1 MSGTAGGMMAQTIA
15 ATDAGQQRA
24 NQLAGQQQAEWPAA
38 WRGWLL
44 VALLALASIVSQ
56 FDRTVIN
63 LMVEPIK
70 AEFGL
75 NDTAFGALQ
84 SVAFGIFYVLA
95 CIPLGRMA
103 DNHSRKHLIAIC
115 LFFWSLFA
123 CASGL
128 ARSYAML
135 FLTRIGV
142 AVGEASLTPA
152 GLSMLADHFPPE
164 KLGRPVS
171 GFLMSA
177 PMGQGLAFIGGGGL
191 LTMLA
196 GSSLINGGMLN
207 GFAPWQAA
215 FLIVGAPGLLL
226 VPLFLL
232 CREPAR
238 RSAAPQQ
245 GEAPAVAE
253 PALPARDVA
262 ALVGE
267 RWRAL
272 VPMFVGFAMVLLVA
286 YSVTIW
292 APALFQRSYGW
303 NPAQIGLGFGLALI
317 IAGTAG
323 VYVAGLL
330 SDMLAARGH
339 RDAPLKVAAGGF
351 AIGGLCGTLAPLMPS
366 GELALALLAA
376 TLFFCNMP
384 FPCAATS
391 LQLIVPNRARA
402 QVSAIYVTFTTLV
415 GLSVGPTVIGLMTDY
430 VFRDPADIRY
440 SMAVVI
446 GIAAPVMVVMMLL
459 AMPAYRRFRGE

>member
-1 MSGTAGGMMAQTIA
+1 MASMTGEMATPTRAETI
-15 ATDAGQQRA
+15 DA
-24 NQLAGQQQAEWPAA
+24 WPAP

-44 VALLALASIVSQ
+44 VGLLALASIVSQ

-103 DNHSRKHLIAIC
+103 DNHSRKNLIAIC
-115 LFFWSLFA
+115 LFFWSIFA

-128 ARSYAML
+128 ARSYAIL

-177 PMGQGLAFIGGGGL
+177 PMGQGLAFIGGGSL

-196 GSSLINGGMLN
+196 GSSLIHGGMLD

-238 RSAAPQQ
+238 RGAQEHALPPP
-245 GEAPAVAE
+245 ER
-253 PALPARDVA
+253 ALPAREVVS
-262 ALVGE
+262 LVGE

-272 VPMFVGFAMVLLVA
+272 VPMFIGFAMVLLVA

-303 NPAQIGLGFGLALI
+303 DPARIGLGFGLALI

-330 SDMLAARGH
+330 SDRLAARGH

-351 AIGGLCGTLAPLMPS
+351 AIGGVCGTLAPLMPS

-440 SMAVVI
+440 SMSVVI
-446 GIAAPVMVVMMLL
+446 GTAAPIMVVMLLL

>member
-1 MSGTAGGMMAQTIA
+1 MSGTTGSITAIPEQA
-15 ATDAGQQRA
+15 A
-24 NQLAGQQQAEWPAA
+24 QQADSLPASWPAP

-84 SVAFGIFYVLA
+84 SVAFGIFYVIA

-196 GSSLINGGMLN
+196 GSSLINGGLLD

-215 FLIVGAPGLLL
+215 FLIVGVPGLLL

-232 CREPAR
+232 CREPTR
-238 RSAAPQQ
+238 RGASAQASATQLATETPTDAP
-245 GEAPAVAE
+245 
-253 PALPARDVA
+253 LPARDVA
-262 ALVGE
+262 TLVGE

-272 VPMFVGFAMVLLVA
+272 VPMFIGFAMVLLVA

-303 NPAQIGLGFGLALI
+303 NPARIGLGFGLALI

-330 SDMLAARGH
+330 SDRLAARGH

-351 AIGGLCGTLAPLMPS
+351 AIGGVCGTLAPLMPS